1 MRIILLGPTA
11 AGKTEL
17 SLQLAEE
24 LGTSIISSDSRQCF
38 SLMDIGTAK
47 PSEEELARVKHYNI
61 SNLSLDEEDS
71 AIQFHRRAKAW
82 EEEILKYS
90 NHVIYVGGSTLHVTG
105 LIQPFHEIPDS
116 NKENIAELHYR
127 IEKEG
132 IQSLYDQLKK
142 VDPQYIPKMDGMNR
156 QRIIRALDVW
166 MQTGKP
172 FSSFHSNEKI
182 YPEDNTVVIGLHHP
196 RERLYERINHRVQK
210 MINLGL
216 EDEVTTILESGY
228 KKTIQALQTVGY
240 REMISYFEDTLNKD
254 TMIEKI
260 KINTRRYAKRQLT
273 WFRRWDF
280 VNWLD
285 ATSSNVEHIKKHI
298 LLMS

>member
-1 MRIILLGPTA
+1 MRIIILGPTA
-11 AGKTEL
+11 SGKTEL

-24 LGTSIISSDSRQCF
+24 LGTSIISADSRQCF

-71 AIQFHRRAKAW
+71 AIKFYRRANMW
-82 EEEILKYS
+82 EQEILNNS
-90 NHVIYVGGSTLHVTG
+90 NHAIYVGGSTLHVTG
-105 LIQPFHEIPDS
+105 LIQPFHKIPAS
-116 NKENIAELHYR
+116 NKDNIAELHYR

-132 IQSLYDQLKK
+132 IESLYDQLKK
-142 VDPQYIPKMDGMNR
+142 VDPKYIPKMDGMNR

-172 FSSFHSNEKI
+172 FSSFHSNNKI
-182 YPEDNTVVIGLHHP
+182 HPDDNTVVIGLHHL
-196 RERLYERINHRVQK
+196 REQLYERINLRVDE
-210 MINLGL
+210 MIKVGL
-216 EDEVTTILESGY
+216 ENEVTTILECGF
-228 KKTIQALQTVGY
+228 KKTVQALKTVGY
-240 REMISYFEDTLNKD
+240 QEMISYFEGTFDKD

-280 VNWLD
+280 VHWLD
-285 ATSSNVEHIKKHI
+285 ATSLNVEQLKKD
-298 LLMS
+298 LLLKP

>member
-1 MRIILLGPTA
+1 MRIIILGPTA
-11 AGKTEL
+11 SGKTEL

-24 LGTSIISSDSRQCF
+24 LGTSIISADSRQCF

-71 AIQFHRRAKAW
+71 AIKFHRRANMW
-82 EEEILKYS
+82 EQEILNNS
-90 NHVIYVGGSTLHVTG
+90 NHAIYVGGSTLHVTG
-105 LIQPFHEIPDS
+105 LIQPFHKIPAS

-132 IQSLYDQLKK
+132 IESLYDQLKK
-142 VDPQYIPKMDGMNR
+142 VDPKYIPKMDGMNR

-172 FSSFHSNEKI
+172 FSSFHSNNKI
-182 YPEDNTVVIGLHHP
+182 HPDDNTVVIGLHHL
-196 RERLYERINHRVQK
+196 REQLYERINLRVDE
-210 MINLGL
+210 MIKVGL
-216 EDEVTTILESGY
+216 ENEVTTILECGF
-228 KKTIQALQTVGY
+228 KKTVQALQTVGY
-240 REMISYFEDTLNKD
+240 QEMISYFEGTFDKD

-260 KINTRRYAKRQLT
+260 KINTRRFAKRQLT

-280 VNWLD
+280 VHWLD
-285 ATSSNVEHIKKHI
+285 ATSLNVEQLKKD
-298 LLMS
+298 LLLKP